1 VREVFF
7 GMEEFRLPKL
17 LCLKE
22 KELPSTAARSLLFLN
37 WTLGSP
43 SQKPQ
48 VFFWSGMSIT
58 VKIIETETGRRRF
71 AFGYVMYADVF
82 LIPLSNI
89 NIQHAHAHAHA
100 HDTTARCAYT
110 ARTVHYA
117 LCVMR
122 EIGLGSC
129 LWFWFWFIFM
139 IIKQVNNKPKLKLG
153 FAMLM
158 FITQFTWLSTNQA
171 GGQCL

>member
-1 VREVFF
+1 
-7 GMEEFRLPKL
+7 MH
-17 LCLKE
+17 
-22 KELPSTAARSLLFLN
+22 TH
-37 WTLGSP
+37 TH
-43 SQKPQ
+43 
-48 VFFWSGMSIT
+48 T
-58 VKIIETETGRRRF
+58 T
-71 AFGYVMYADVF
+71 
-82 LIPLSNI
+82 
-89 NIQHAHAHAHA
+89 
-100 HDTTARCAYT
+100 HDTNARCAYT

-122 EIGLGSC
+122 AIGLGSC
-129 LWFWFWFIFM
+129 LWFWFWLWFWFIFM